1 MTKPKPA
8 HEVRL
13 GGIKAA
19 IWANESEENG
29 VWYNVT
35 VGRLYKDDGG
45 QWKTADGLG
54 RDDLLVAAKV
64 LDRAHTWIF
73 EQGRGAEPAE

>member
-1 MTKPKPA
+1 
-8 HEVRL
+8 VQSD
-13 GGIKAA
+13 
-19 IWANESEENG
+19 WSF
-29 VWYNVT
+29 
-35 VGRLYKDDGG
+35 YKDDEG

-73 EQGRGAEPAE
+73 GQDRGAEPAE

>member
-1 MTKPKPA
+1 MTKTKPA

-13 GGIKAA
+13 GVIKAV
-19 IWANESEENG
+19 IWANDSDG
-29 VWYNVT
+29 GGIRYNVNL
-35 VGRLYKDDGG
+35 GRLYKDDEG

-64 LDRAHTWIF
+64 LDLAHTWIY
-73 EQGRGAEPAE
+73 EQGRGTEPAE